1 MNLQKLAVACN
12 LGAPF
17 TVLQHHTSNTHTRP
31 ACAHTCAAC
40 AVPPPSTHTRAAC
53 ATPHIKYSYTCSM
66 CPYMCSMCS
75 ATTKYSYVCSM
86 CNTTH
91 QILIRVQHVPIH
103 VQHVQC
109 HYQVLKHVQHV
120 PIHVQH
126 VQHHTSN
133 THACA
138 ACAQTCA
145 ACAQTCA
152 ACAVPSPTTQKD
164 ALTFTIPC
172 QVLTS
177 GATHLH
183 THIHMVTCKRTH
195 TDTHTHTAHIHEGA
209 TRMHRYLHTHTH
221 TNIHTQTHRHRH
233 RHTHTHKQDM
243 HATPAG
249 NSSRDGNHAVP
260 LAAASEQNT
269 SVGRGISGGIWG
281 GGSWSGSG
289 WRSGGLLGLL
299 GATNRVIAE
308 DVGWGREGWKGVAC
322 VCLCVCVN
330 AREREILC
338 REMLRLFWCYLLLKN
353 RPFWP
358 TRCD

>member
-1 MNLQKLAVACN
+1 
-12 LGAPF
+12 
-17 TVLQHHTSNTHTRP
+17 
-31 ACAHTCAAC
+31 
-40 AVPPPSTHTRAAC
+40 
-53 ATPHIKYSYTCSM
+53 
-66 CPYMCSMCS
+66 MCS
-75 ATTKYSYVCSM
+75 ATTKYSYTCSM

-91 QILIRVQHVPIH
+91 QILIHVQHVPIH

-109 HYQVLKHVQHV
+109 HHQVL
-120 PIHVQH
+120 IRVQH
-126 VQHHTSN
+126 VQYHTSN
-133 THACA
+133 THTRA
-138 ACAQTCA
+138 ACAH
-145 ACAQTCA
+145 TCA
-152 ACAVPSPTTQKD
+152 ACAVPLPSTQTR
-164 ALTFTIPC
+164 AACAHTC
-172 QVLTS
+172 AAC
-177 GATHLH
+177 ATPHIKYSCMCSMCPDMCSMCSAIANYPKRCPHFYHSLPSINIGGNTLH